1 MAEQDS
7 ELDLTQLRSAIMPL
21 VQLATARRMRE
32 RDPEGATGRFLACI
46 RQVLLIELP
55 IVLRFQGDGI
65 FSDETKLSG
74 EDLLAQH
81 LCRVLHS
88 EGLRALFIEPA
99 VCDEELRLL
108 SDLLTRDW
116 ESRAVFEAD
125 LPTKA
130 WQASFMHIHL
140 DVAAQALS
148 SETQNNDEVLID
160 TLRRQLSTS
169 GQLGDGNIGAMLQ
182 QLRDVTTRAEAWDP
196 YHEESQAMLSNLRE
210 AEALHQELEQIRK
223 NADTSLTDIGSVLLE
238 TLRLARSIEN
248 VHQICQRLVDHVLHA
263 CAEGQPGE
271 VALLHG
277 PLSLLDTSL
286 FPKWPFRTQLQE
298 SLRGLAGVTLWDAV
312 LEGWSRC
319 PDESVWLGPL
329 FTISSVTSPD
339 VARQVAF
346 FASRLPHRALRQA
359 VADGLALVQIRAG
372 RSPSILLQ
380 RTDPASWTVSL
391 LAMSRSSD
399 ATVLASVLSSFS
411 SDDPKIREA
420 VLVAVRRHQSPRIKA
435 VVRAGLSDQSEV
447 VRLEA
452 LRYIAVYRD
461 TDGGSQ
467 IAKMLGKLP
476 PGSRSEQELSA
487 MARALVVIQG
497 KAAIDTLKSIA
508 MQPELEELNPALV
521 DAILGGLF
529 TAGRNGSAA
538 LDAIGLARP
547 PLRPRIRNLL
557 GS

>member
-32 RDPEGATGRFLACI
+32 RDPEGATERFLACI

-99 VCDEELRLL
+99 VSDEELQLL

-148 SETQNNDEVLID
+148 NETQNNDEVLID

-169 GQLGDGNIGAMLQ
+169 GQLGDGNLGALLQ
-182 QLRDVTTRAEAWDP
+182 QLRDVTTQAEAWDA

-223 NADTSLTDIGSVLLE
+223 DADTALTDIGSVLLE
-238 TLRLARSIEN
+238 TLRLAHSIEN
-248 VHQICQRLVDHVLHA
+248 VHEICQRLVDHVLHA

-271 VALLHG
+271 IEVLHG

-286 FPKWPFRTQLQE
+286 FPTWPFRSQLQE
-298 SLRGLAGVTLWDAV
+298 SLRGLAGVTFWDAV
-312 LEGWSRC
+312 LEGWSRR
-319 PDESVWLGPL
+319 PDESLWLGPL
-329 FTISSVTSPD
+329 FTVSSVTSPD

-346 FASRLPHRALRQA
+346 FASRLPRRALRQA

-435 VVRAGLSDQSEV
+435 IVRAGLSDQSET

-461 TDGGSQ
+461 TDGGNQ
-467 IAKMLGKLP
+467 IAQMLGKLP
-476 PGSRSEQELSA
+476 PGSRSGQELSA
-487 MARALVVIQG
+487 MAKALVVIQG
-497 KAAIDTLKSIA
+497 RAAIDTLKSIA
-508 MQPELEELNPALV
+508 MQPELEALNPALV
-521 DAILGGLF
+521 DAILSGLF
-529 TAGRNGSAA
+529 TAGRDGSAA